1 MKIRMLSGIFLIM
14 AVGLLLGCYGP
25 KTPPELQESLAW
37 WPTKA
42 VPQPYSDPR
51 PDFKGQ
57 WWWPTDP
64 DIETQPLWGNRGY
77 VYVLK
82 WSKAEEKQI
91 PVELKP
97 VEKLELRE
105 VHFAFDKSELTPK
118 AQEILIEAV
127 QLLKKYP
134 NAYVTIEGHTCSIGT
149 EQYNMGLGQRRADS
163 VKNFLVSQGIAAE
176 RLTTVSY
183 GETRL
188 KVAERQASD
197 YALNRRVEFAVEMK

>member
-1 MKIRMLSGIFLIM
+1 MKIRMLSGVFLIIT
-14 AVGLLLGCYGP
+14 VGLLLGCYGP
-25 KTPPELQESLAW
+25 KTPNEVQESLGW
-37 WPTKA
+37 WPTQA
-42 VPQPYSDPR
+42 VPQPYGDPR

-97 VEKLELRE
+97 VERLELRE

-163 VKNFLVSQGIAAE
+163 VKNFLVSQGIAPE
-176 RLTTVSY
+176 RLTTISY

>member
-1 MKIRMLSGIFLIM
+1 MKMRIVSGVFLIAII
-14 AVGLLLGCYGP
+14 AVFSGCYGP
-25 KTPPELQESLAW
+25 STSPDATKGLEW

-42 VPQPYSDPR
+42 VPSPVNDPR
-51 PDFKGQ
+51 PSFKGQ

-64 DIETQPLWGNRGY
+64 AQETQPLWGNRGY

-82 WSKAEEKQI
+82 WSKAVEKDI

-105 VHFAFDKSELTPK
+105 VHFAFDKSELTPT
-118 AQEILIEAV
+118 AQEILKLAV
-127 QLLKKYP
+127 DLMKKYP
-134 NAYVTIEGHTCSIGT
+134 NANLTIEGHTCSIGT

-188 KVAERQASD
+188 KVSERQASD